1 MQTLERNIRH
11 YIYQSFTIAGSPPT
25 PSEIAEYFN
34 LSREQALQ
42 ALEHLAAAH
51 HIALAPG
58 SHNIWMAHPFSGVK
72 TDFVS
77 RVDGKTYWGN

>member
-11 YIYQSFTIAGSPPT
+11 YIYQSFTKTGAPPAPAG
-25 PSEIAEYFN
+25 IAEHFN
-34 LSREQALQ
+34 ISGAQAKQTLDQ
-42 ALEHLAAAH
+42 LAAAH

-72 TDFVS
+72 TDFVT
-77 RVDGKTYWGN
+77 RVDGKPYWGN